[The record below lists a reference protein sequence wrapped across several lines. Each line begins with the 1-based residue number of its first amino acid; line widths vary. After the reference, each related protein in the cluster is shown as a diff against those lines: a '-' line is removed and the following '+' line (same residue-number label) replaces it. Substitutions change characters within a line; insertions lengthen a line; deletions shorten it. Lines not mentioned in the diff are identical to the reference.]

1 MELDSVREVK
11 ATLREDGAVRA
22 TGVGVTAL
30 GVAAARPGG
39 YRLAVRVTDDAA
51 AASAWVQDARRAAR
65 GEIDVRTVG
74 MVRALTDVGGDVPWY
89 QGRVRPLR
97 IGASIGHPLI
107 TAGTL
112 GAFVR
117 DADGA
122 LALLSNSHV
131 IADEGRAPVGDAVY
145 QPGPAD
151 GGGQDDGIAT
161 LTRAAPY
168 DTASVNLVDCAV
180 AALDDGVEADLNR
193 LGDEGDLA
201 GVEDDVTAA
210 DRVAK
215 VGRTTGTTRGRVT
228 AFELDGLDVAFGSG
242 TLRFDDQIEVVG
254 DTGAFS
260 AGGDSGSMVWTADGR
275 LGYGLLFAGSQVGGP
290 GGSGVTYCN
299 PLARVLTTLEVQ
311 LAT

>member
-22 TGVGVTAL
+22 TGVGVAAL
-30 GVAAARPGG
+30 GVAVARSGG
-39 YRLAVRVTDDAA
+39 YRLAVRVADHAA
-51 AASAWVQDARRAAR
+51 AASAWVDDARRAAR

-97 IGASIGHPLI
+97 IGASIGHPLV

-117 DADGA
+117 DADGV

-131 IADEGRAPVGDAVY
+131 IADEGRAPVGDVVY

-151 GGGQDDGIAT
+151 GGGQDDRIAT
-161 LTRAAPY
+161 LTRAVPY
-168 DTASVNLVDCAV
+168 DTAGVNLVDCAV

-201 GVEDDVTAA
+201 GVEEDVTAG

-260 AGGDSGSMVWTADGR
+260 AGGDSGSMVWTDDGR